1 MPTPLLITRSD
12 FTGRVELALNMVDA
26 KINNRILEAEDFDLR
41 ELMGDAFYW
50 SFIAQGTV
58 DPVPQGYTDLLN
70 GKSYTINSIDFTF
83 YGIKPVLVYFA
94 TARLIK
100 NLDLYFTPSG
110 VMQKRNDFSDHMDPK
125 YLSWRANQ
133 FSNQALAY
141 WNLCVQFLD
150 ANKTTYPLWK
160 PDCACERE
168 TGARPRVTG
177 LGGGSPDPHEFPII
191 FRR

>member
-12 FTGRVELALNMVDA
+12 FAGRVELAANMADA
-26 KINNRILEAEDFDLR
+26 KINNRILEAQDFDLR

-50 SFIAQGTV
+50 SWVATP
-58 DPVPQGYTDLLN
+58 DTDLLN
-70 GKSYTINSIDFTF
+70 GKTYTVNTISYTF

-110 VMQKRNDFSDHMDPK
+110 VMQKKNDFSDHMDTK
-125 YLSWRANQ
+125 DLTWRSNQ

-141 WNLCVQFLD
+141 WNMCVQFLD
-150 ANKTTYPLWK
+150 ANKATYPLWK
-160 PDCACERE
+160 PDCACEAPS
-168 TGARPRVTG
+168 GARPRVTG
-177 LGGGSPDPHEFPII
+177 LGGGHADPHEFPII
-191 FRR
+191 YRR